1 VIRTPSYFP
10 IKLRYSCSSGFCRLS
25 ELYVTLRDKVFALV
39 LLALSACSI
48 CVSENAKAQDTDED
62 AKAITLRPNVVK
74 ITATISRDVGP
85 QTGFG
90 FIVGQQQNRLI
101 VVTADHVV
109 RGDTPGAEDKAPLIT
124 FFLNQG
130 YQIRGVL
137 EGVGLPKDRGD
148 LAVILVENPGFAT
161 FVTDAIDSTRLKRK
175 LPVWVIGRSGG
186 WNIPVSPGV
195 VAGVD
200 PFTQRIQVESL
211 AAGVGS
217 SGGPLISS
225 KGIVGM
231 IVDDTGLYTEATP
244 ISAIQT
250 QVQENWHYNWQL
262 TTGSATS
269 SLSSPRPSPFAPVNQ
284 ATADAPGGVFLCK
297 YERDLKS
304 LSDTVSTNLV
314 FRNTRRRDI
323 SLFWLNYQGRR
334 IFYSTVRNG
343 AQYTLPTYISHPWVV
358 VDERGQCLELVLPGK
373 STATVD
379 VE

>member
-1 VIRTPSYFP
+1 M
-10 IKLRYSCSSGFCRLS
+10 LL
-25 ELYVTLRDKVFALV
+25 DKVFALV
-39 LLALSACSI
+39 VLALSAIVCSI
-48 CVSENAKAQDTDED
+48 CFSVSAKAQGTGED
-62 AKAITLRPNVVK
+62 AKAMTLRPNVVK
-74 ITATISRDVGP
+74 ITATISRDIGP
-85 QTGFG
+85 QSGFG

-130 YQIRGVL
+130 YQIRGAL
-137 EGVGLPKDRGD
+137 EVVGLPKDRGD

-161 FVTDAIDSTRLKRK
+161 FVTDAIDSTRPERK
-175 LPVWVIGRSGG
+175 LPVWVVGRAGG
-186 WNIPVSPGV
+186 WNIPVSPGA

-217 SGGPLISS
+217 SGGPLISR

-231 IVDDTGLYTEATP
+231 VVDDTGLYTEATA

-250 QVQENWHYNWQL
+250 QVRENWHYNWQL
-262 TTGSATS
+262 TSGGAMS
-269 SLSSPRPSPFAPVNQ
+269 SLPSPRLSPLAPVNQ
-284 ATADAPGGVFLCK
+284 ATADAAGGIFLCK

-304 LSDTVSTNLV
+304 LSDTVSANLV
-314 FRNTRRRDI
+314 FRNTRPRDI
-323 SLFWLNYQGRR
+323 SLFWLNYEGRR
-334 IFYSTVRNG
+334 IFYRTVRNG
-343 AQYTLPTYISHPWVV
+343 AQYALTTYISHPWVV
-358 VDERGQCLELVLPGK
+358 VDEQGRCLELVLPGK